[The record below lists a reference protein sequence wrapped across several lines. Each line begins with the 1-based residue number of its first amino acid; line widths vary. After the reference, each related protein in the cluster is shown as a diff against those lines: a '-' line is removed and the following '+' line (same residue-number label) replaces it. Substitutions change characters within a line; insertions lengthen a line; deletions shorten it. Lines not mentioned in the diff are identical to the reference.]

1 LVRREGVRVKT
12 NDHFT
17 LVNLEVMPMA
27 APSSGQRHFVVLFEE
42 VRSPSQAPAESAE
55 PPRAPKRREKRTPVV
70 NREAAQLREELSGT
84 KAYLQSIVEE
94 YEASNEELKAA
105 NEEIVSSNE
114 ELQSTYEELE
124 TAKEELQASNEE
136 LTTVNYELQSRIQVA
151 AQLSDDLTNLIDSV
165 GIPTIVVGADLRL

>member
-124 TAKEELQASNEE
+124 TAKEELQATNEE
-136 LTTVNYELQSRIQVA
+136 LSMINDELQSRVIMA
-151 AQLSDDLTNLIDSV
+151 GQLNDDLMNLIESV
-165 GIPTIVVGADLRL
+165 NIPIAILDRDL